1 MNESAHTNTL
11 ARSRGVHRAFRSRLP
26 DAVHGGKHAGIM
38 TTGPQETSADVWR
51 AGGFRETSSDL
62 RDCDGVGRFRDATH
76 SEGALE
82 LVSAERFLRRVADGF
97 GNDYTPQRGDWSGVV
112 WAVAMV

>member
-1 MNESAHTNTL
+1 MN
-11 ARSRGVHRAFRSRLP
+11 
-26 DAVHGGKHAGIM
+26 GGKHAAIM
-38 TTGPQETSADVWR
+38 TTGPQQTSADVWR

-82 LVSAERFLRRVADGF
+82 SVSAERFLRRVAKGF
-97 GNDYTPQRGDWSGVV
+97 RNDYTPRQGDWSGAVK
-112 WAVAMV
+112 AVAMV